1 VKRIAFWTVILGLV
15 AATAY
20 GLLQRPAERP
30 LAVFAARAQKTT
42 FVREVSADG
51 YLKADRLRLAF
62 PQAGIVREVRKRPG
76 ERVQKGEIL
85 ALLED
90 TESRRRLALAEARLR
105 AFKEEDRAQ
114 RAALRARL
122 KRLQEKQAELKK
134 QLTLTRALLAAGAAS
149 PKALEEAENNLAENA
164 RALAEARAEARR
176 QAAQAEARRA
186 ELEAALAEAKEALE
200 KTRLRAPADGTLESL
215 PFRPGELARGEAV
228 LVVAGSIRPF
238 ARFPE
243 AEAGAIQPGQP
254 ARVELV
260 SEPETSRATR
270 VVRVLPPQREGDTAW
285 VPVELAPLGEGAGAP
300 DLSLTAYVEVERIE
314 DAVVVPLESLVEDE
328 SGTYIWTI
336 EKGRAHRIKVEK
348 IAQNLTQAA
357 VSGLAPGIPVVRLP
371 PESLKE
377 GTPLAPIYEEGDGGD
392 H

>member
-1 VKRIAFWTVILGLV
+1 MKRVVLWTVILGLI

-20 GLLQRPAERP
+20 GLLRRPAERP

-51 YLKADRLRLAF
+51 YLKAERLRLAF

-76 ERVQKGEIL
+76 ERVRKGEVL

-90 TESRRRLALAEARLR
+90 TEARRRLALAEARLR
-105 AFKEEDRAQ
+105 AFAEEDRAQ

-122 KRLQEKQAELKK
+122 VRLQEKQAGLEK
-134 QLTLTRALLAAGAAS
+134 QLALTRALLAAGAAS
-149 PKALEEAENNLAENA
+149 QNALEEAESALAENA

-176 QAAQAEARRA
+176 LMAQAEARRA

-200 KTRLRAPADGTLESL
+200 RTRLRAPADGTLESL

-228 LVVAGSIRPF
+228 LVVAGSLRPF

-243 AEAGAIQPGQP
+243 SEAGAIRPGQP

-270 VVRVLPPQREGDTAW
+270 VARVLPPEREGDTAW
-285 VPVELAPLGEGAGAP
+285 VPVELAPLDGGAGAP
-300 DLSLTAYVEVERIE
+300 GLSLTAYVEVERIE
-314 DAVVVPLESLVEDE
+314 NAVVVPLESLLEGE
-328 SGTYIWTI
+328 SGFYVWAIDQ
-336 EKGRAHRIKVEK
+336 GRAHRVPVEK

-357 VSGLAPGIPVVRLP
+357 VSGLAPGTPVVRLP

-377 GTPLAPIYEEGDGGD
+377 GTPLVPTYEEGNGGD